1 MGYYATGQQDCNGK
15 VAQPPA
21 SRYYAVVTY
30 LGDPFLRFFAAS
42 VALHSLLLILWL
54 KPQVRGP
61 SETPIQVSLV
71 PAPNE
76 TPAPGKPTVAP
87 KAAPA
92 RPSKSKAIIAQKNSP
107 ILEERPIGPKESF
120 TQREMKRA
128 EPPPRAPIEEDKFAI
143 AERPLPTLK
152 ELLPPVNWS
161 TSGQRSNKND
171 GPVSLNTR
179 DPQYVTYFG
188 SIKRAIEV
196 VWQYPE
202 LALRYG
208 LQGKLLMEF
217 SIMGNGELAR
227 ARIVRSSGS
236 NLLDEEALRAVRLA
250 APFSPIPPWIGKE
263 NIDILASFEYHDN
276 RLNYRFMP

>member
-1 MGYYATGQQDCNGK
+1 
-15 VAQPPA
+15 
-21 SRYYAVVTY
+21 VTT
-30 LGDPFLRFFAAS
+30 LGDPFLRFFAVS
-42 VALHSLLLILWL
+42 VALHSLLLIPWP
-54 KPQVRGP
+54 KPQVSGP
-61 SETPIQVSLV
+61 QTPIQVSLL
-71 PAPNE
+71 PTPDE
-76 TPAPGKPTVAP
+76 TPAPIKPTVAP
-87 KAAPA
+87 KTAPA
-92 RPSKSKAIIAQKNSP
+92 RPSKSQAIIAQKNTP
-107 ILEERPIGPKESF
+107 IPQDRRSGPKESSS
-120 TQREMKRA
+120 QREMRRE
-128 EPPPRAPIEEDKFAI
+128 EPPPSKALDDRFAI

-152 ELLPPVNWS
+152 ELLPPANWS
-161 TSGQRSNKND
+161 ASGQRSNRND

-179 DPQYVTYFG
+179 DPQFITYFG

-202 LALRYG
+202 MALRYG

-217 SIMGNGELAR
+217 SILGNGELAR

-263 NIDILASFEYHDN
+263 QLDILASFEYYDN

>member
-1 MGYYATGQQDCNGK
+1 MT
-15 VAQPPA
+15 
-21 SRYYAVVTY
+21 TF
-30 LGDPFLRFFAAS
+30 GDPFLRFFAAS
-42 VALHSLLLILWL
+42 LALHLLLLITWP
-54 KPQVRGP
+54 KPRVTAP
-61 SETPIQVSLV
+61 SQIPIQVALL
-71 PAPNE
+71 PAPE
-76 TPAPGKPTVAP
+76 EAPAPGKPTVAP
-87 KAAPA
+87 KSAPA

-107 ILEERPIGPKESF
+107 ILEERPIGPKETF
-120 TQREMKRA
+120 TQREMKRE
-128 EPPPRAPIEEDKFAI
+128 EPPPRAPLEEDKFAI

-161 TSGQRSNKND
+161 ASRQRSNRND

-217 SIMGNGELAR
+217 SIQGNGELAR

-236 NLLDEEALRAVRLA
+236 NLLDEEALRAVRSA
-250 APFSPIPPWIGKE
+250 APFNPIPPWIGKE
-263 NIDILASFEYHDN
+263 NIDILASFEYYDN
-276 RLNYRFMP
+276 RLNYRYMP

>member
-1 MGYYATGQQDCNGK
+1 MT
-15 VAQPPA
+15 
-21 SRYYAVVTY
+21 T

-42 VALHSLLLILWL
+42 LALHLLLLMTWP
-54 KPQVRGP
+54 KPHVTGP
-61 SETPIQVSLV
+61 SQIPIQVALL
-71 PAPNE
+71 PAPE
-76 TPAPGKPTVAP
+76 EAPAPFKPARIP
-87 KAAPA
+87 KDPA
-92 RPSKSKAIIAQKNSP
+92 TRPSKSKAIIAQKNSP

-120 TQREMKRA
+120 TQREMKRE
-128 EPPPRAPIEEDKFAI
+128 EPPPRAPVEDKFAI

-161 TSGQRSNKND
+161 TSGQRSNRND

-179 DPQYVTYFG
+179 DPQYITYFG

-202 LALRYG
+202 MALRYG

-227 ARIVRSSGS
+227 ARILRSSGS
-236 NLLDEEALRAVRLA
+236 NLLDEEALRAVRSA

-263 NIDILASFEYHDN
+263 NIDILASFEYYDN